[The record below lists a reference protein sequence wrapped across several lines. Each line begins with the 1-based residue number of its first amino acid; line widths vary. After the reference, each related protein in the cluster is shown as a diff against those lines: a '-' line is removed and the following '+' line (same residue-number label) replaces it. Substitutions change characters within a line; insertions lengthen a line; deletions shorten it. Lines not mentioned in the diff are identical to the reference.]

1 MTAPQGFNVLVTGTP
16 GTGKTTMGQMLAQEL
31 GLNHIEI
38 GKVIKENEFHSG
50 YDEHFDTHEVTED
63 DEDRLMDFLEPI
75 MIRGNNVVDYH
86 SCDFF
91 PKRWFHLVLVLRAG
105 TEAMYDRLN
114 ARGYSEHKRDENCE
128 AEIMGVVEEAALDS
142 YDEGVVVVR
151 QNDTIDEMMATVE
164 FVAAAMEQT
173 AAERDAQ

>member
-1 MTAPQGFNVLVTGTP
+1 METPKGFNALVTGTP

-50 YDEHFDTHEVTED
+50 YDEHFDTYEVTED
-63 DEDRLMDFLEPI
+63 DEDRLMDYLEPI
-75 MIRGNNVVDYH
+75 MIRGNNVIDYH

-91 PKRWFHLVLVLRAG
+91 PKRWFHLVLILRAS
-105 TEAMYDRLN
+105 TEQMFDRLT

-128 AEIMGVVEEAALDS
+128 AEIMNVVEETARDS
-142 YDEGVVVVR
+142 YDDAIVVARENNTVE
-151 QNDTIDEMMATVE
+151 EMMATVE
-164 FVAAAMEQT
+164 FVAAAMEQVT
-173 AAERDAQ
+173 VERDA